1 MKKHLLFLILII
13 PFLGNS
19 QDFIFKKNGDEIKAK
34 IVEIGKDEIKYK
46 KFENLEGPIYVIE
59 KSIIF
64 LIKYENG
71 SKDVFNKETD
81 ENKENKKNV
90 VENKSETPAI
100 SDNKNYSAK
109 DIGKVIPSG
118 NKLVFFNGSPIGK
131 YEVVFKFQNNNL
143 TSLAIPNIL
152 ISESILN
159 ADYQS
164 SQIGVS
170 YDGIILADGTESDIA
185 IKFVDKNFDNT
196 LIQVKSFRGKP
207 VFINSKPNMEYKV
220 VGNVLLNKLDSKSGW
235 QKQMKTVNS
244 VMDDMLLNGWYRK
257 LTEIE
262 KVEYDAILYSD
273 NKDNTLIK
281 Y

>member
-1 MKKHLLFLILII
+1 
-13 PFLGNS
+13 
-19 QDFIFKKNGDEIKAK
+19 
-34 IVEIGKDEIKYK
+34 
-46 KFENLEGPIYVIE
+46 
-59 KSIIF
+59 
-64 LIKYENG
+64 
-71 SKDVFNKETD
+71 
-81 ENKENKKNV
+81 
-90 VENKSETPAI
+90 
-100 SDNKNYSAK
+100 
-109 DIGKVIPSG
+109 
-118 NKLVFFNGSPIGK
+118 
-131 YEVVFKFQNNNL
+131 
-143 TSLAIPNIL
+143 
-152 ISESILN
+152 LN

-244 VMDDMLLNGWYRK
+244 VMDDMFLNGWYRK